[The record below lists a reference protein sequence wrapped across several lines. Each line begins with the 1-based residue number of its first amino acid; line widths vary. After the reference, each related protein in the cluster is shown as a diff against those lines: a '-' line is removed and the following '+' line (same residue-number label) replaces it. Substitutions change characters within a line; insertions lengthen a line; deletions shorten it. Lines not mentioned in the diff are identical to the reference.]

1 VAIGI
6 LILEGLVILGGVIGL
21 PGGSLGLV
29 GTIIR
34 VIGHAVIY
42 VAATVGLGAVIMSK
56 FGTRDMQPATTVE
69 FQVAQGP
76 AQPGGGQPPETPGGA
91 GTVTPGTM

>member
-1 VAIGI
+1 

-34 VIGHAVIY
+34 VIGHAVLY
-42 VAATVGLGAVIMSK
+42 VAGTVGLGAVIMSK
-56 FGTRDMQPATTVE
+56 FGTKDMQPATTVE
-69 FQVAQGP
+69 FQVAQG
-76 AQPGGGQPPETPGGA
+76 AGQSGSGQPPQAPG